1 MIWVPRASFCLA
13 AKKANQNSE
22 PGTGKGLGEKG
33 MWQDKCSSNIENHVL
48 YYLTTDRMSVASA
61 MIIQEIQFIPRS
73 LSIMFI
79 SNSQQKEVRVK
90 SLHPCNSR
98 SLQLC

>member
-1 MIWVPRASFCLA
+1 
-13 AKKANQNSE
+13 
-22 PGTGKGLGEKG
+22 
-33 MWQDKCSSNIENHVL
+33 
-48 YYLTTDRMSVASA
+48 MSVASA
-61 MIIQEIQFIPRS
+61 MIIQEIQFIPRL

-98 SLQLC
+98 SLQPC